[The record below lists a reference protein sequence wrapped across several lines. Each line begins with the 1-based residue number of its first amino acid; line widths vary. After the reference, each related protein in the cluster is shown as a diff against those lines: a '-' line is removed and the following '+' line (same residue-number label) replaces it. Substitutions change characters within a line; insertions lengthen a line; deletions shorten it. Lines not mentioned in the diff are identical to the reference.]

1 MSYSKV
7 RNLLKILSYL
17 SIFFIKQVNG
27 KVSLFFF
34 FCQNVKTC
42 SCLPSIKIFRQQTMY
57 SDQNIKNKILA
68 IKNNKKILNVIQWQK
83 INQTTDVIIF
93 RIISTQWNGL
103 IYTKKDV
110 LELLTIYCLFFW
122 KPSLGFCFATH
133 SWFSSY
139 PLSSTSRGLFWS
151 SSSFSA
157 LLLNIGVSKETI
169 LDNFSPFLGPFSRK
183 FHI

>member
-103 IYTKKDV
+103 LCCRDLLWLVNTSTIQTLPSYLKI
-110 LELLTIYCLFFW
+110 LEHIKYVHIASIHFQDTSLKRCKLKLHTLW
-122 KPSLGFCFATH
+122 DKPHT
-133 SWFSSY
+133 
-139 PLSSTSRGLFWS
+139 
-151 SSSFSA
+151 
-157 LLLNIGVSKETI
+157 
-169 LDNFSPFLGPFSRK
+169 
-183 FHI
+183 